1 MLRAGSLDQRV
12 QLQRRQDVQGA
23 SGAITTTWCAVA
35 TVSANV
41 RYASGMEAVRNGVQV
56 AAATASVRIRY
67 RRDMAEGTTAAGLWR
82 VIHRGLVHDVQS
94 VLPGP
99 TRLEYLDLVCTAGQ
113 SNG

>member
-23 SGAITTTWCAVA
+23 SGAITTTWCHVA
-35 TVSANV
+35 TVWANV
-41 RYASGMEAVRNGVQV
+41 RYASGMETVRNGVQF
-56 AAATASVRIRY
+56 AAAKASVRIRY